1 MATLS
6 TFTFFRDLP
15 LEVRLLIL
23 EFDCCQQR
31 NIDVSYRSFREGDDN
46 VGRRS
51 TSTVG
56 SGSLRVTHTKP
67 PSILHVNRE
76 FREEALKYYSYVDF
90 SPKVLGGPLKGSQL
104 YINWKI
110 DRLCFS
116 SMIDFM
122 IRGGPFYDAGTLLS
136 EMQLRKTCLKNG
148 LKYLGWNIGDVES
161 LGAAKNCSWL
171 ARISQELLGTL
182 PWSHNIDDF
191 VIFYNKGTENSN
203 SRREIVE
210 FGSIPLISR
219 GNKTW
224 LHGMHFNAVGND
236 FQAAT
241 VSQGIAAHFLAQLVD
256 LDQQWWGGR
265 KFLRQEATMHTFEQ
279 RREAR
284 KAVNR
289 IRLICKV
296 EKVEPATI

>member
-15 LEVRLLIL
+15 MEVRLLIL
-23 EFDCCQQR
+23 KFACCQQR
-31 NIDVSYRSFREGDDN
+31 NIDVSYRSFREGDNN
-46 VGRRS
+46 VGR
-51 TSTVG
+51 G
-56 SGSLRVTHTKP
+56 SSSNVYSGASMVTHTKP

-90 SPKVLGGPLKGSQL
+90 SREVFGGPRKGSQL
-104 YINWKI
+104 YINWKR

-122 IRGGPFYDAGTLLS
+122 IRGGAFYDAGTLLS
-136 EMQLRKTCLKNG
+136 EMQVRKTCLKNG
-148 LKYLGWNIGDVES
+148 LKYLGWNIGDIET
-161 LGAAKNCSWL
+161 LGAAKNYNSL
-171 ARISQELLGTL
+171 AQKTKELLCTL
-182 PWSHNIDDF
+182 PWSHKIDGF
-191 VIFYNKGTENSN
+191 VIFHNKGTENSN

-210 FGSIPLISR
+210 FGSTPLLSR

-224 LHGMHFNAVGND
+224 LHGMRFNT
-236 FQAAT
+236 AAN
-241 VSQGIAAHFLAQLVD
+241 VLQGIGAHFLARLDD
-256 LDQQWWGGR
+256 LDRRWWGER
-265 KFLRQEATMHTFEQ
+265 KFLGQEATMHAFEQ
-279 RREAR
+279 WQEAR

-296 EKVEPATI
+296 EKVEPATT